1 MSSLRFLR
9 SGTTGTTPTLAK
21 LSDFYRPSV
30 LSQTST
36 EHPLWSLHLSSG
48 LVEHPSWRLS
58 WVRSTE
64 LSGLKVHAAQ
74 DIPSLP

>member
-1 MSSLRFLR
+1 MSPLRFLR
-9 SGTTGTTPTLAK
+9 SGTTGTTHTPAK
-21 LSDFYRPSV
+21 LADFYKPPI

-36 EHPLWSLHLSSG
+36 EHPLWSLHLSSRR
-48 LVEHPSWRLS
+48 VEHPSWSLS

-64 LSGLKVHAAQ
+64 LSGLKIHAAQ